1 MKGGAVM
8 NSTEYANLVARL
20 ADAEPHPGYTHAGS
34 LELTDADVATV
45 LREDY
50 TVLADALSGDDAET
64 IARRIADM
72 LPAIDERP
80 EYILAGIGAVIVDAL
95 RRQARQAIYC
105 DVTAE
110 CERREIERET
120 QREALRFGELEAIAT
135 VEGL

>member
-1 MKGGAVM
+1 M
-8 NSTEYANLVARL
+8 NSPEYIDLIHRF
-20 ADAEPHPGYTHAGS
+20 ADAEQHAGS

-50 TVLADALSGDDAET
+50 SMLADALTGEDAET
-64 IARRIADM
+64 LARRIADM
-72 LPAIDERP
+72 LPAVDERP

-95 RRQARQAIYC
+95 RRQARQVIHC

-110 CERREIERET
+110 CDRREIDRET
-120 QREALRFGELEAIAT
+120 QREALRFAT

>member
-1 MKGGAVM
+1 MSDVVDRDYQALIERIADQEPRQG
-8 NSTEYANLVARL
+8 YA
-20 ADAEPHPGYTHAGS
+20 HAGQ
-34 LELTDADVATV
+34 LELTYADVATV

-50 TVLADALSGDDAET
+50 SVLADALTGEDAET
-64 IARRIADM
+64 LARRIADM
-72 LPAIDERP
+72 LPAVDERP

-95 RRQARQAIYC
+95 RRQARQAIYY

>member
-1 MKGGAVM
+1 MSHADYQ
-8 NSTEYANLVARL
+8 SLIERI
-20 ADAEPHPGYTHAGS
+20 ADAEPNPCYAHAGQ

-50 TVLADALSGDDAET
+50 SVLADAVNGDDAET
-64 IARRIADM
+64 LARRIADM

>member
-1 MKGGAVM
+1 MSHADYQ
-8 NSTEYANLVARL
+8 SLIERI
-20 ADAEPHPGYTHAGS
+20 ADAEPNPCYAHAGQ

-50 TVLADALSGDDAET
+50 TVLADAVNGDDAEAL
-64 IARRIADM
+64 ARRIADM
-72 LPAIDERP
+72 LPAVDERP

-120 QREALRFGELEAIAT
+120 QREALRFGELEAIAA

>member
-1 MKGGAVM
+1 MSHADYQ
-8 NSTEYANLVARL
+8 SLIERI
-20 ADAEPHPGYTHAGS
+20 ADAEPNPCYAHAGQ

-50 TVLADALSGDDAET
+50 SVLADAVNGDDAET
-64 IARRIADM
+64 LARRIADM

-80 EYILAGIGAVIVDAL
+80 EYILAGIGAVIVEAL